1 MDFSNVT
8 HISFSNSGIDTD
20 TIVQKLMQADQVP
33 LDQLKQKQQKDLWQS
48 DAYRQWNTDIFSLNN
63 DTVFNMKMS
72 GSYDTFNVNSSVP
85 NAVTGTGTSNA
96 IPGTYNLV
104 VNQLA
109 TSSSFVGT
117 NQNLD
122 VTKTLVSQGVTSGT
136 ALTISANSDPTNPN
150 TVQTSTIQIKDT
162 DKIGDLV
169 SSINSAKDSSGKSL
183 GITAYYDSNLHQ
195 FMVKTNA
202 TGSATKITL
211 TAFNSTDSADTTA
224 GGNLLS
230 STLGIAGSSSGT
242 VSSTGTNADITFTD
256 LNTGTKTNVT
266 TLSSNTVNLMG
277 VSYTLNTPTDSNGT
291 TITVSR
297 NIDAEVKNI
306 EDFVS
311 KYNDMLSKL
320 NTALAE
326 PIYKDYSPLTD
337 DQRSQMSDTQ
347 ITQWETKAKSGLMNN
362 DSILSGL
369 VSKMRNAMTTFVNNG
384 STYNSLAS
392 IGITSHSYTDQ
403 GKLYVDEDKL
413 RAALQ
418 SDPNG
423 VKKLFSQMGDGVGDQ
438 TGKQGIVQ
446 SLSAC
451 LNGAYTQLVSK
462 AGSPSGSQYDQSFIG
477 KDLTSLQTRISDMTT
492 LLQQKEQ
499 RYYNQYDAMQTAVQK
514 FQSQGN
520 TLAQSLGLS
529 TTSSNG

>member
-1 MDFSNVT
+1 MDFSTVT

-20 TIVQKLMQADQVP
+20 TIVQKIMQAEQVP
-33 LDQLKQKQQKDLWQS
+33 LNRLKQKQQKDLWLS
-48 DAYRQWNTDIFSLNN
+48 DAYRQWNTDIFSFNN

-72 GSYDTFNVNSSVP
+72 GSYDTFNVNSSVAT
-85 NAVTGTGTSNA
+85 AVTGTGTANA
-96 IPGTYNLV
+96 VPGTYKLV

-109 TSSSFVGT
+109 TSASFVGT

-122 VTKTLVSQGVTSGT
+122 ATKPLVQQGVTSGT
-136 ALTISANSDPTNPN
+136 ALTLTVNSDPSNPN
-150 TVQTSTIQIKDT
+150 TVQTATINIKDT

-183 GITAYYDSNLHQ
+183 GLTAYYDSNLHQ

-202 TGSATKITL
+202 TGLPTKITL
-211 TAFNSTDSADTTA
+211 SAYNSTDPTA
-224 GGNLLS
+224 GGKLLS
-230 STLGIAGSSSGT
+230 STLGITGSDTGS
-242 VSSTGTNADITFTD
+242 VSSTGTNADISFTD

-277 VSYTLNTPTDSNGT
+277 VSYTLNTPTDLNGT

-306 EDFVS
+306 QDFVS

-326 PIYKDYSPLTD
+326 PIYKDYQPLTD

-369 VSKMRNAMTTFVNNG
+369 VSKMRNAMTSFVNNG

-403 GKLYVDEDKL
+403 GKLYVDPDKL

-423 VKKLFSQMGDGVGDQ
+423 VKKLFMQIGDGVGDQ

-446 SLSAC
+446 SLSAY
-451 LNGAYTQLVSK
+451 LNDAYTQLVTK

-520 TLAQSLGLS
+520 MLAQSLGLS